1 MASIASRPSP
11 RRKAVIDLGMGQNLR
26 PGGPDGLDWLGLFLV
41 LTMDLSLT
49 QFWLIDTRSNL
60 QKASININMNINI
73 NH

>member
-1 MASIASRPSP
+1 
-11 RRKAVIDLGMGQNLR
+11 MGQSLR